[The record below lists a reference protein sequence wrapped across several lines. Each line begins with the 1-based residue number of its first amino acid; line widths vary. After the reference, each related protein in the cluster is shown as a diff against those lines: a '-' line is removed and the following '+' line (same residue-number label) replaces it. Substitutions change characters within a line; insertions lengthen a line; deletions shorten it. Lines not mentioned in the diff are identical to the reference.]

1 MHVNHISQLE
11 IVIADFLVLALT
23 QCSHS
28 GCTVTSGV
36 EQEISTMNKELLE
49 IQETMASLKKVWVLC
64 SLLPNKSLE
73 LSFSAD
79 MLDCRSCM
87 ADLATQSIWRSSAG
101 QHGCLQKIPR
111 SVQSMKHYAKALT
124 FAMTKCPAA
133 YWGWR
138 IQAPLDVVLPNSSNA
153 SLS

>member
-101 QHGCLQKIPR
+101 QTWLPTEDPQECAINDTLCEG
-111 SVQSMKHYAKALT
+111 
-124 FAMTKCPAA
+124 
-133 YWGWR
+133 
-138 IQAPLDVVLPNSSNA
+138 LDICHEYVSCSILGLAHSGA
-153 SLS
+153 T